1 MGISKDLGTRHR
13 AAVGMSE
20 VSDALVITVSE
31 ETGAVSLAVEG
42 TLYRNIDTNF
52 LKSKLRFAAKLSKDT
67 EPYLTKLKRRLKHV
81 AQTDKADYK

>member
-42 TLYRNIDTNF
+42 TLYRNIDANF
-52 LKSKLRFAAKLSKDT
+52 LKSS
-67 EPYLTKLKRRLKHV
+67 
-81 AQTDKADYK
+81 